1 MMMWDH
7 FIGRH
12 TDEETHGFAA
22 DINRKLTARR
32 HHAASIPEAQSGF
45 HGVISPSRAP
55 SHAVL

>member
-1 MMMWDH
+1 MMMWNH

-32 HHAASIPEAQSGF
+32 TMPHRYPKRGSGF
-45 HGVISPSRAP
+45 HEVISPSRAP

>member
-22 DINRKLTARR
+22 DINRKLTTR
-32 HHAASIPEAQSGF
+32 HTMRIDTRS
-45 HGVISPSRAP
+45 
-55 SHAVL
+55 AVRVS

>member
-1 MMMWDH
+1 MWNH

-32 HHAASIPEAQSGF
+32 TMPHRYPKRGSGF
-45 HGVISPSRAP
+45 YEVISPSRAP

>member
-22 DINRKLTARR
+22 DINRKLTARL
-32 HHAASIPEAQSGF
+32 HHAASIPEARVRVS
-45 HGVISPSRAP
+45 
-55 SHAVL
+55 